1 MEPGIVSADQ
11 CQTLAAGADG
21 CGHHPPYHH
30 QGHGGRGCHGGFG
43 AEGHDTGK
51 TDLSGQGTAEEIGEN
66 MKILIDGDGCPVIDI
81 AISVAKKFNIEVV
94 IMCDTSH
101 IFNKEGAKTMVFSKG
116 ADSVDFALI
125 NYLEKEDVVIT
136 QDYGLA
142 AMAMNKA
149 SYVINQNGMIYNDE
163 NIDRLLYSR
172 HISKKIRKS
181 GGKTKGPKKRTKED
195 DINFEKTLNEILEL
209 IYFLWKL

>member
-1 MEPGIVSADQ
+1 
-11 CQTLAAGADG
+11 
-21 CGHHPPYHH
+21 
-30 QGHGGRGCHGGFG
+30 
-43 AEGHDTGK
+43 
-51 TDLSGQGTAEEIGEN
+51 
-66 MKILIDGDGCPVIDI
+66 MKILIDADGCPVVDI
-81 AISVAKKFNIEVV
+81 TVNLGRKYNINTI

-125 NYLEKEDVVIT
+125 NYLEKEDIVIT

>member
-1 MEPGIVSADQ
+1 
-11 CQTLAAGADG
+11 
-21 CGHHPPYHH
+21 
-30 QGHGGRGCHGGFG
+30 
-43 AEGHDTGK
+43 
-51 TDLSGQGTAEEIGEN
+51 
-66 MKILIDGDGCPVIDI
+66 MKILIDADGCPV
-81 AISVAKKFNIEVV
+81 VNITVNLGRKYNINTI

-163 NIDRLLYSR
+163 NID
-172 HISKKIRKS
+172 KIGRAHV
-181 GGKTKGPKKRTKED
+181 
-195 DINFEKTLNEILEL
+195 
-209 IYFLWKL
+209 

>member
-1 MEPGIVSADQ
+1 
-11 CQTLAAGADG
+11 
-21 CGHHPPYHH
+21 
-30 QGHGGRGCHGGFG
+30 
-43 AEGHDTGK
+43 
-51 TDLSGQGTAEEIGEN
+51 

-125 NYLEKEDVVIT
+125 NYLEKEDIVIT

-172 HISKKIRKS
+172 HISRKIRKS

>member
-1 MEPGIVSADQ
+1 
-11 CQTLAAGADG
+11 
-21 CGHHPPYHH
+21 
-30 QGHGGRGCHGGFG
+30 
-43 AEGHDTGK
+43 
-51 TDLSGQGTAEEIGEN
+51 

-195 DINFEKTLNEILEL
+195 DINIKKTLNEILEL

>member
-1 MEPGIVSADQ
+1 
-11 CQTLAAGADG
+11 
-21 CGHHPPYHH
+21 
-30 QGHGGRGCHGGFG
+30 
-43 AEGHDTGK
+43 
-51 TDLSGQGTAEEIGEN
+51 

-81 AISVAKKFNIEVV
+81 AISVGKKFNMDII

-125 NYLEKEDVVIT
+125 NTVQKEDIVIT

-142 AMAMNKA
+142 AMAINKA
-149 SYVINQNGMIYNDE
+149 KYVINQNGLIYNNE

-172 HISKKIRKS
+172 HISKKIRNS
-181 GGKTKGPKKRTKED
+181 GGRVKGPKKRTKED
-195 DINFEKTLNEILEL
+195 DINFERILIQICESL
-209 IYFLWKL
+209 KK

>member
-1 MEPGIVSADQ
+1 
-11 CQTLAAGADG
+11 
-21 CGHHPPYHH
+21 
-30 QGHGGRGCHGGFG
+30 
-43 AEGHDTGK
+43 
-51 TDLSGQGTAEEIGEN
+51 

-81 AISVAKKFNIEVV
+81 AISVAKKFNIKVV

-101 IFNKEGAKTMVFSKG
+101 IFNKEGAKTMVFSKV

-125 NYLEKEDVVIT
+125 NYLEKEDIVIT